1 MKKFRIYSWREV
13 EAEDAFSADFVS
25 AEDVRESKDFICGD
39 VSKVSG
45 SYNHLHEAPISE
57 RGYDIDD
64 IVTMLSMLDLTDDE
78 IVHIADQ
85 LSIDVTVTAYI
96 EEPNCHCEP

>member
-13 EAEDAFSADFVS
+13 EAEDAFSA
-25 AEDVRESKDFICGD
+25 EYVRTIKETKDFICAD

-45 SYNHLHEAPISE
+45 TFDYLHEAGVPE
-57 RGYDIDD
+57 GGYDLED
-64 IVTMLSMLDLTDDE
+64 IITMLSTLDLSDDE